1 MFRLS
6 EICLTLFVFSF
17 RYFPYIYNI
26 SGTMASYKKFG
37 AFFSYADCP
46 RGQIFKR
53 DHSKVVDM
61 ETMMKLMRHGIVYF
75 RLHGSLCNDGKAF
88 S

>member
-1 MFRLS
+1 
-6 EICLTLFVFSF
+6 
-17 RYFPYIYNI
+17 
-26 SGTMASYKKFG
+26 MASYKKFG

-61 ETMMKLMRHGIVYF
+61 KTMMKLMRHVIVNF
-75 RLHGSLCNDGKAF
+75 RLHSSLCL
-88 S
+88 

>member
-1 MFRLS
+1 
-6 EICLTLFVFSF
+6 
-17 RYFPYIYNI
+17 
-26 SGTMASYKKFG
+26 MASYKKFG

-61 ETMMKLMRHGIVYF
+61 ETMMKLMRHVIVYF
-75 RLHGSLCNDGKAF
+75 LLYGSLCNEGKAF